1 MNVCARERER
11 ERKRRE
17 CIREIRKIHA
27 HLIAFVLPH
36 RFDFF
41 LRIQSHV
48 SFFPAYIELRVTY
61 IISRS
66 KKKTYVFSIRL
77 MAKEIHPSFE
87 KKSEFKVFVR

>member
-66 KKKTYVFSIRL
+66 KKKNVRIFYPFNGERNSSFFREEIR
-77 MAKEIHPSFE
+77 I
-87 KKSEFKVFVR
+87 